1 MILKKGDHMY
11 HFIEISC
18 QLGRKRG
25 ELKGISTIVPID
37 PVGLNRL
44 FNRTLTKFSFGA
56 GFLVK
61 FKY

>member
-1 MILKKGDHMY
+1 MY